1 LVLQVSTFLVRPL
14 RGLPERSFALNEK
27 DPLRA
32 QEVWRSAGASNDDAP
47 RNARS

>member
-1 LVLQVSTFLVRPL
+1 MPMGPVLRA
-14 RGLPERSFALNEK
+14 GPERSFALNEK

-32 QEVWRSAGASNDDAP
+32 QEVWRSAMASMAS